1 MKKRKAPILLL
12 SLLVVLIG
20 GAVVFGM
27 SSNGG
32 DQKPQSDQ
40 PDELT
45 KQHDAPSP
53 SEVKDQIA
61 KSATQAK
68 MPPKL
73 AAAEAAMKGPTI
85 AVPQNEIRY
94 KKPVPDGPTTS
105 SQWYSNK

>member
-32 DQKPQSDQ
+32 DQKQANDT
-40 PDELT
+40 PDEIT

-61 KSATQAK
+61 KSASPMK
-68 MPPKL
+68 IPPKL
-73 AAAEAAMKGPTI
+73 AVAEAAAKGPTI
-85 AVPQNEIRY
+85 SVPQNEVRY